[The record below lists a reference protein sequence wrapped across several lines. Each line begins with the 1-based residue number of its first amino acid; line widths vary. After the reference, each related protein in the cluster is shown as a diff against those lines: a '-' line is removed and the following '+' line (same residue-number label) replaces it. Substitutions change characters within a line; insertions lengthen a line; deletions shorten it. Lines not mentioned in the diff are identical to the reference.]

1 MGVIQDTCLNDTH
14 KGRGHSPIFALDLA
28 WWHYAL
34 VVERGRTRQRKAGSR
49 TSRKSGSRK
58 KSGYHRASRVRLA
71 WLSTTIE
78 GSVLKGRCAG
88 MNLEESAVGRLL
100 RMEEVIPAME
110 QALADFSSGTVVQPV
125 RTMLPV
131 AEHGGF
137 LGLMPAYTGS
147 ALGAKL
153 VAFYPRNTSVPTHH
167 ATILLFEPETGEPL
181 VTMDGRIITEVRTAA
196 VSAVATD
203 HLARAAASVLAIIG
217 SGMQA
222 RSHLEALRLV
232 REFREVRVWSPRR
245 AAAFAEEHGVDAA
258 ASAEEA
264 VWGADVVVT
273 ATTSPTPVVYGEWL
287 SPGAHINAVGA
298 PRPDWRE
305 LDDEGLRCARVY
317 VDSREAAFKESGDV
331 IAAGQIFAEVGELV
345 TGAKPGR
352 RSAEEVTLFKSLG
365 LAVEDVATAD
375 LVYGKAVNT
384 GSAEEASADLQR

>member
-1 MGVIQDTCLNDTH
+1 
-14 KGRGHSPIFALDLA
+14 
-28 WWHYAL
+28 
-34 VVERGRTRQRKAGSR
+34 
-49 TSRKSGSRK
+49 
-58 KSGYHRASRVRLA
+58 
-71 WLSTTIE
+71 
-78 GSVLKGRCAG
+78 

-100 RMEEVIPAME
+100 RVEEVIPAME
-110 QALADFSSGTVVQPV
+110 RALADFSSGTVVQPV

-167 ATILLFEPETGEPL
+167 ATILLFEVETGEPL
-181 VTMDGRIITEVRTAA
+181 VTMDGRLITEVRTAA

-217 SGMQA
+217 SGVQA
-222 RSHLEALRLV
+222 SSHLEALRLV

-245 AAAFAEEHGVDAA
+245 AVAFAEEHGVDAA

-264 VWGADVVVT
+264 VRGADVVVT
-273 ATTSPTPVVYGEWL
+273 ATTSPTPVLSGEWL

-305 LDDEGLRCARVY
+305 LDDEVLRRAKVY
-317 VDSREAAFKESGDV
+317 VDSREAAMKESGDV
-331 IAAGQIFAEVGELV
+331 IAAREVLAEIGEV
-345 TGAKPGR
+345 VSGAEQGR
-352 RSAEEVTLFKSLG
+352 RSLEEVTLFKSLG
-365 LAVEDVATAD
+365 LAVEDVATAE
-375 LVYGKAVNT
+375 LVYRNALGGA
-384 GSAEEASADLQR
+384 

>member
-1 MGVIQDTCLNDTH
+1 
-14 KGRGHSPIFALDLA
+14 
-28 WWHYAL
+28 
-34 VVERGRTRQRKAGSR
+34 
-49 TSRKSGSRK
+49 
-58 KSGYHRASRVRLA
+58 
-71 WLSTTIE
+71 
-78 GSVLKGRCAG
+78 

-110 QALADFSSGTVVQPV
+110 RALADFSSGTVVQPV

-181 VTMDGRIITEVRTAA
+181 VTMDGQLITEVRTAA
-196 VSAVATD
+196 VSAVATN

-217 SGMQA
+217 SGVQA

-264 VWGADVVVT
+264 VRGADVVVT
-273 ATTSPTPVVYGEWL
+273 ATTSPTPVLSGEWL

-305 LDDEGLRCARVY
+305 LDDEVLRRAKVY
-317 VDSREAAFKESGDV
+317 VDSREAAMKESGDV
-331 IAAGQIFAEVGELV
+331 IAAREVLAEIGEV
-345 TGAKPGR
+345 ISGAEQGR
-352 RSAEEVTLFKSLG
+352 RSAEDVTLFKSLG
-365 LAVEDVATAD
+365 LAVEDVATAE
-375 LVYGKAVNT
+375 LVYRNALGA
-384 GSAEEASADLQR
+384 A